1 VLVLIALTLSMSLC
15 CLLSMRVVAFRYGLV
30 DKPTKRKQ
38 HQGDIPFIGGVA
50 LFFTVLIMAVFY
62 PNYIPNQNAY
72 LLCSGLLIVLGTLDD
87 KFELS
92 AIFRLIVLSLISVW
106 LNYSQ
111 GVSLHSLG
119 NLLGHGDITIT
130 TGSAVLTAMAI
141 IGCVSA
147 YNMIDGMDGLLGAL
161 SCLAFTAL
169 GYLFYHAGEIALSAF
184 CGLLVVA
191 LLPYLLCNLDVI
203 PRRSVKVFI
212 GDAGTFFIGF
222 TIIWLLIY
230 GSQPSGISSHMNT
243 NPIIR
248 SSTALWIIALPLM
261 DMAMVM
267 IRRMRKK
274 QSPFKADRLHLH
286 YICQRLGL
294 SQRATLTLLVTI
306 ASLCAAFGVW
316 GQLNEIPNYVMFY
329 LFLATFAVYMTIIS
343 HIWKVCVTVR
353 QYISP
358 KNRLSDS
365 FKSR

>member
-1 VLVLIALTLSMSLC
+1 
-15 CLLSMRVVAFRYGLV
+15 MRVVAFRYGLV
-30 DKPTKRKQ
+30 DKPTRRKQ

-50 LFFTVLIMAVFY
+50 LFFTVLIMAMFH

-87 KFELS
+87 KFDLS
-92 AIFRLIVLSLISVW
+92 AIFRLIVLSLISGW

-111 GVSLHSLG
+111 GVSLSSLG
-119 NLLGHGDITIT
+119 NLLGNGDITIT

-161 SCLAFTAL
+161 SCLTFIAL
-169 GYLFYHAGEIALSAF
+169 GYLFYHAGEMALCAF

-203 PRRSVKVFI
+203 PHRSVKVFI

-230 GSQPSGISSHMNT
+230 GSQPSVNASGLGHELSTH
-243 NPIIR
+243 PIIR

-267 IRRMRKK
+267 IRRMKK
-274 QSPFKADRLHLH
+274 GQSPFKADRLHLH

-294 SQRATLTLLVTI
+294 SKQATLMLLVTI
-306 ASLCAAFGVW
+306 ASLCSAFGVW

-329 LFLATFAVYMTIIS
+329 LFLATFVIYMLIIS
-343 HIWKVCVTVR
+343 HIWKLCVMVR
-353 QYISP
+353 QYSSA
-358 KNRLSDS
+358 KNSLSDS

>member
-1 VLVLIALTLSMSLC
+1 
-15 CLLSMRVVAFRYGLV
+15 MRLVAFRYGLV
-30 DKPTKRKQ
+30 DKPTRRKQ

-50 LFFTVLIMAVFY
+50 LFFTVLIMAAFH

-72 LLCSGLLIVLGTLDD
+72 LLCSGVLIVLGTLDD

-119 NLLGHGDITIT
+119 NLLGNGDITVS

-161 SCLAFTAL
+161 SCLTFTAL
-169 GYLFYHAGEIALSAF
+169 GYLFHDAGELALSTF

-230 GSQPSGISSHMNT
+230 GSQSSNSLNHINSISVGE
-243 NPIIR
+243 PIIR

-294 SQRATLTLLVTI
+294 SKRATLALLVTL
-306 ASLCAAFGVW
+306 ASLCAIFGVW

-329 LFLATFAVYMTIIS
+329 LFLSTFAIYMMIIS
-343 HIWKVCVTVR
+343 HIWKVCVMIR
-353 QYISP
+353 QYRSSKI
-358 KNRLSDS
+358 KLSDS